1 MCKEVMVMSSDE
13 KYDKMIL
20 NMLDNLDVKELIEL
34 GKQVC
39 EKYNIKGELRE
50 FFQKEVV
57 EVPVDKEV
65 IE

>member
-1 MCKEVMVMSSDE
+1 MSSDE

-20 NMLDNLDVKELIEL
+20 NMLDNLDVKELVAL

-39 EKYNIKGELRE
+39 EKYSIGGELYN

-57 EVPVDKEV
+57 EVPVQEEV
-65 IE
+65 QK